1 MRIYG
6 DQFLISQHGLS
17 QQQLVLADIQVSIR
31 GMGGEIYSKH
41 SNVGERVFND
51 VEAMRLIAEVKITL
65 FGGYTFVPD

>member
-1 MRIYG
+1 
-6 DQFLISQHGLS
+6 
-17 QQQLVLADIQVSIR
+17 
-31 GMGGEIYSKH
+31 MGGETYSKH